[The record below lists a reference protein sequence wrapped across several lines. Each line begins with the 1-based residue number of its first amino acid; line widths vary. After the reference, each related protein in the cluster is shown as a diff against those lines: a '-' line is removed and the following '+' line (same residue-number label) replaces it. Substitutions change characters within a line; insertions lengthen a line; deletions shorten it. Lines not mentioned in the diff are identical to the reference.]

1 MRFAIAYG
9 KDNIAGTNIVKQFK
23 ELAYAPQI
31 PIIELKKD
39 SIYADDLSAKNYPE
53 LKQVDLIVF
62 ASTHRSE
69 KGDPSLSLHAPGN
82 WRSADLGGKQGKVSM
97 TSAFVL
103 KYLFQQLNKI
113 ADENKKDIK
122 DYYVTLE
129 VTHHGP
135 SIDIPCIFI
144 EVGSSETQW
153 KDIVACKIIAKTIL
167 TLQNF
172 NFVNTSLWIPA
183 IGIGGPH
190 YAPIFNQI
198 QLNSEYALSH
208 IIPQY
213 SLPLTE
219 SMLSEAEQKT
229 KEQVKQVLVDWKGC
243 GNSEQRQDVIKVIEN
258 SGLKYKRTS
267 DVEK

>member
-113 ADENKKDIK
+113 ADENKKI
-122 DYYVTLE
+122 
-129 VTHHGP
+129 
-135 SIDIPCIFI
+135 S
-144 EVGSSETQW
+144 
-153 KDIVACKIIAKTIL
+153 KII
-167 TLQNF
+167 
-172 NFVNTSLWIPA
+172 
-183 IGIGGPH
+183 
-190 YAPIFNQI
+190 
-198 QLNSEYALSH
+198 
-208 IIPQY
+208 
-213 SLPLTE
+213 
-219 SMLSEAEQKT
+219 M
-229 KEQVKQVLVDWKGC
+229 
-243 GNSEQRQDVIKVIEN
+243 
-258 SGLKYKRTS
+258 
-267 DVEK
+267 